1 MTSSIP
7 PAADPGSAT
16 PSDRLWLRS
25 ELMGTQVITRDTGRR
40 LGVVGEVVVDIDRRE
55 VVALGLRDNPLTRFL
70 PGLPRWMP
78 LDRIRQV
85 GDVILVDSADSLV
98 EAFNPE
104 RYSKVINCQ
113 VITEAGNVLGRV
125 LGFSFDIE
133 TGELASLVIGALGVP
148 LLGEGVLSTWE
159 LSVQELVSSGPDRI
173 IVYEG
178 ADEKLKQLSSGLLE
192 KLGIGGSS
200 WEQEERDRFR
210 STMVPVENQ
219 LAAGQAATSEQ
230 RRIQPA
236 TSRAVVPEEQLE
248 YVEVE
253 ERREREPLRQR
264 RYLDEDEPEYR
275 PEDRAP
281 RGVDGPRGQLDRPNL
296 ERRDLNRDER
306 EDRDRDQ
313 LGRDRFDFDRDDSY
327 RRDLDRR
334 DLDRRDLDRPS
345 LDRRDLDRQDFDRR
359 DLDGGEPA
367 RPGLERR
374 NLDRGDL
381 GRREPDRREPDRR
394 APGRSDLDSGNL
406 DRGDLDGGGDL
417 GNGDLYGQD
426 RYDRDSGRFDTA
438 AQDPGPRDAYSRN
451 TSGLDIYGGD
461 LSGRETSTGDNY
473 SRDLGGG
480 DAYDS
485 EAYSRDRGPR
495 DLGRRDF
502 DLPNREPQLQKRWDQ
517 DPRELD
523 KPAGRGLDPIKD
535 RQLDAG
541 EKSPSQPSAAAGR
554 ALEARPA
561 PRRHDSGPMDVEVE
575 PLPQA
580 GRQDQGNRED
590 PAPRQLD
597 DRDTSFEDPW

>member
-253 ERREREPLRQR
+253 ERR
-264 RYLDEDEPEYR
+264 
-275 PEDRAP
+275 
-281 RGVDGPRGQLDRPNL
+281 
-296 ERRDLNRDER
+296 
-306 EDRDRDQ
+306 
-313 LGRDRFDFDRDDSY
+313 
-327 RRDLDRR
+327 
-334 DLDRRDLDRPS
+334 
-345 LDRRDLDRQDFDRR
+345 
-359 DLDGGEPA
+359 
-367 RPGLERR
+367 
-374 NLDRGDL
+374 
-381 GRREPDRREPDRR
+381 
-394 APGRSDLDSGNL
+394 
-406 DRGDLDGGGDL
+406 
-417 GNGDLYGQD
+417 
-426 RYDRDSGRFDTA
+426 
-438 AQDPGPRDAYSRN
+438 
-451 TSGLDIYGGD
+451 
-461 LSGRETSTGDNY
+461 
-473 SRDLGGG
+473 
-480 DAYDS
+480 
-485 EAYSRDRGPR
+485 
-495 DLGRRDF
+495 
-502 DLPNREPQLQKRWDQ
+502 
-517 DPRELD
+517 
-523 KPAGRGLDPIKD
+523 
-535 RQLDAG
+535 
-541 EKSPSQPSAAAGR
+541 
-554 ALEARPA
+554 
-561 PRRHDSGPMDVEVE
+561 
-575 PLPQA
+575 
-580 GRQDQGNRED
+580 
-590 PAPRQLD
+590 
-597 DRDTSFEDPW
+597 